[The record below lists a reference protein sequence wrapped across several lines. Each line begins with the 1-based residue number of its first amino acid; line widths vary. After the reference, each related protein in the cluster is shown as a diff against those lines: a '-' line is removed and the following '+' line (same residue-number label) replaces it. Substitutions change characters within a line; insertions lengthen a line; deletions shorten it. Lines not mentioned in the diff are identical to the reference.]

1 MVIFGAM
8 ISPVGLIAAGV
19 AALAYGLVELYDKV
33 QKVHDVFNGI
43 YDFFTGKMPTAAGT
57 VHGLFNGLSA
67 NMGTTRNTVLELHAA
82 WHESMDKIR
91 QVMTPLVGFAKQVW
105 DQISGSINQHMGEI
119 KQTISVVMSTIASV
133 WKQIW
138 PDLSVIV
145 KATWDIIKTVI
156 MTGVKVIEDIIY
168 AALALL
174 RGNWSQ
180 AFHYLWDAVKTVFEG
195 IVSVIKTTLTQ
206 VIPAAIAL
214 VLKLGKDIVE
224 YLLHGLEN
232 LGSGLLHKIESLMTE
247 AFNAVISWVAGEA
260 GRVGRAI
267 VDGIIGGAEGLA
279 KGLGD
284 KLKHGAE
291 SALHAATSFLG
302 INSPSRKAR
311 DEIGIPIA
319 EGIILGTKK
328 LDELP
333 FAITSKLR
341 AALDAAKNV
350 VTQFQSTLDNAFQ
363 QLASRAMAAFDAA
376 TQAHL
381 SKMAKN
387 FANKIK
393 NAVTDPLNAALA
405 SAQDVYDAQMN
416 TLDQNYKAQIASI
429 TAAGAKATPA
439 EAALAALQEQHN
451 QQQLKQALTDAQA
464 QLKADQA
471 SGADPSTMISDQ
483 RSLADALYNIKVD
496 QLQKLATT
504 QRAAQDAQTAAA
516 QTAADAA
523 YNANK
528 AFLDNGLKITQDTL
542 NKQYA
547 ALETKLTDQY
557 NIQVTYY
564 QNSRTIQSENL
575 QGMLTELQTQLE
587 KHPEEWKAIHAKI
600 MKLFHVSFGPDYRTV
615 GKNMGKA
622 FADGIRD
629 SFNDVQAAVTELA
642 KLVAKY
648 LKLNS
653 PAEAGPLSSLDTWWK
668 PMASVLVG
676 GIDKGVLGQ
685 GLADAVTSPSAFTG
699 YGTSAAAGSASTT
712 SDGKH
717 FHVSFPGAVFLSG
730 DQKAAREAAET
741 IAPHLER
748 ILSL

>member
-1 MVIFGAM
+1 
-8 ISPVGLIAAGV
+8 
-19 AALAYGLVELYDKV
+19 
-33 QKVHDVFNGI
+33 
-43 YDFFTGKMPTAAGT
+43 
-57 VHGLFNGLSA
+57 
-67 NMGTTRNTVLELHAA
+67 
-82 WHESMDKIR
+82 
-91 QVMTPLVGFAKQVW
+91 
-105 DQISGSINQHMGEI
+105 
-119 KQTISVVMSTIASV
+119 
-133 WKQIW
+133 
-138 PDLSVIV
+138 
-145 KATWDIIKTVI
+145 
-156 MTGVKVIEDIIY
+156 
-168 AALALL
+168 
-174 RGNWSQ
+174 
-180 AFHYLWDAVKTVFEG
+180 
-195 IVSVIKTTLTQ
+195 
-206 VIPAAIAL
+206 
-214 VLKLGKDIVE
+214 
-224 YLLHGLEN
+224 
-232 LGSGLLHKIESLMTE
+232 
-247 AFNAVISWVAGEA
+247 
-260 GRVGRAI
+260 
-267 VDGIIGGAEGLA
+267 
-279 KGLGD
+279 
-284 KLKHGAE
+284 
-291 SALHAATSFLG
+291 
-302 INSPSRKAR
+302 
-311 DEIGIPIA
+311 
-319 EGIILGTKK
+319 
-328 LDELP
+328 
-333 FAITSKLR
+333 
-341 AALDAAKNV
+341 
-350 VTQFQSTLDNAFQ
+350 
-363 QLASRAMAAFDAA
+363 
-376 TQAHL
+376 
-381 SKMAKN
+381 
-387 FANKIK
+387 
-393 NAVTDPLNAALA
+393 
-405 SAQDVYDAQMN
+405 
-416 TLDQNYKAQIASI
+416 
-429 TAAGAKATPA
+429 
-439 EAALAALQEQHN
+439 
-451 QQQLKQALTDAQA
+451 LTDAQA

-575 QGMLTELQTQLE
+575 PGMLTELQTQLE